1 MNKAA
6 VNIHVQFLCDK
17 FSMPFKYQGMQF
29 TGLCGKSVFSF
40 VRNHQTEFQSCF
52 MFCIVIKMNEISVA
66 AHPHNHLILSV
77 FWISTILIV

>member
-17 FSMPFKYQGMQF
+17 FSTPFKYQRIQF
-29 TGLCGKSVFSF
+29 TELCGKSVFSS

-52 MFCIVIKMNEISVA
+52 MFCIVVKMNEISVVP
-66 AHPHNHLILSV
+66 HPHNHLILSM